1 MNKKQEYD
9 RLGDFEWFIK
19 NHINL
24 HKQYGDGYYA
34 IKNKTVIAVYPNIET
49 ALIETEKKHQRG
61 EVSIQK
67 NTGHKSDYFVKLNTI
82 WR

>member
-1 MNKKQEYD
+1 MNKIQEYD
-9 RLGDFEWFIK
+9 RLGDFEWFVK

-34 IKNKTVIAVYPNIET
+34 IKNKTVIVVYPNIET